1 MTSLGMGQLLE
12 SDFIFE
18 LPGLVPGSELYD
30 NIYGEGHWNYLTVR
44 SLSIG
49 QGELGITPLQ
59 LANFSAIIANRGYYY
74 TPHIVKEITGEENI
88 DERFLTPN
96 FSSIDSIHFEAVA
109 DGMEGAVNQSGG
121 TAWRARVSGFTVCGK
136 TGTAENPP
144 NPDHSLFIAFAPKY
158 DPQIALAVIVENGG
172 FGNYFAAPIAS
183 LMAEEYLTDSIS
195 RPYMEEYV
203 LRAVRPDQE

>member
-1 MTSLGMGQLLE
+1 M
-12 SDFIFE
+12 D
-18 LPGLVPGSELYD
+18 
-30 NIYGEGHWNYLTVR
+30 
-44 SLSIG
+44 
-49 QGELGITPLQ
+49 
-59 LANFSAIIANRGYYY
+59 
-74 TPHIVKEITGEENI
+74 
-88 DERFLTPN
+88 
-96 FSSIDSIHFEAVA
+96 
-109 DGMEGAVNQSGG
+109 GAVNQSRG